1 MHTSSRN
8 VFPRQIIGST
18 PWLGRLWD
26 KIDVLAEKPVLI
38 VWGMK
43 DIAFREKELLQWQ
56 RTFPQAQTVRLP
68 TVGHYVQEEAP
79 DALGNAVDAFLA
91 K

>member
-1 MHTSSRN
+1 MPSARKS
-8 VFPRQIIGST
+8 FCS
-18 PWLGRLWD
+18 GR
-26 KIDVLAEKPVLI
+26 
-38 VWGMK
+38 
-43 DIAFREKELLQWQ
+43 